1 MNCYHKLPVR
11 DMDHFSFDPSYMRD
25 IDYYFAKK
33 SAGDSPEVPTQ
44 EMPPKIKDFINALR
58 DSHLSGRFEVGSIVL
73 SMDDKGR
80 NEFEEILKT
89 LDSARIEGRQQTFRM
104 PFTALSFGLSVT
116 SADDIH
122 WPEELIRSAVQMDQ
136 GKCGRWLVVQLANK
150 ISYAISKI
158 EIILPGR
165 FSDAE
170 LISGKYHLE
179 EKTQQTIIAKKPGR
193 NDPCPCGSGK
203 KYKKCHGLNN

>member
-1 MNCYHKLPVR
+1 
-11 DMDHFSFDPSYMRD
+11 
-25 IDYYFAKK
+25 
-33 SAGDSPEVPTQ
+33 
-44 EMPPKIKDFINALR
+44 
-58 DSHLSGRFEVGSIVL
+58 
-73 SMDDKGR
+73 MDDKGR